1 MVQWCKCFPHM
12 SKILTLSYNMASNV
26 IIQNNII
33 LNIINIKVVMCIILV
48 LQKRPD
54 GLNHIWWVPPVE
66 QELGLSFQR
75 IWVHIQFQ
83 VGFVLDMSSN
93 YFVYGWNSMLWW
105 KLWLPCHYCFVGSSC
120 FICVIC
126 IYLCIL
132 VSNTISI
139 FFSSIVP
146 HICINCGCIIS
157 AFDPFLKSPLS
168 DTQSKDEYE
177 KISKSLS
184 SQKAKGLKHEW

>member
-1 MVQWCKCFPHM
+1 MAGSNSFMGQNSSLSEIVQWCKCFPHM
-12 SKILTLSYNMASNV
+12 SKILTLAYNMASNV

-54 GLNHIWWVPPVE
+54 GLNHIIWWVPPVE

-93 YFVYGWNSMLWW
+93 YLYMVEILCCDVSCDCRVIIMFGLSLFLFVL
-105 KLWLPCHYCFVGSSC
+105 
-120 FICVIC
+120 
-126 IYLCIL
+126 
-132 VSNTISI
+132 
-139 FFSSIVP
+139 
-146 HICINCGCIIS
+146 
-157 AFDPFLKSPLS
+157 
-168 DTQSKDEYE
+168 
-177 KISKSLS
+177 
-184 SQKAKGLKHEW
+184 

>member
-12 SKILTLSYNMASNV
+12 SKILTLAYNMASNV

-93 YFVYGWNSMLWW
+93 YFVYGWNSMLWC

-168 DTQSKDEYE
+168 DTQS
-177 KISKSLS
+177 
-184 SQKAKGLKHEW
+184 QKMNMKKFQNHFRARKPKG